1 MIQQAQNLLTALEV
15 NPNEDNLEVAIDV
28 ITMYGS
34 YRSAMVQASKIEFKK
49 KEMLLY
55 SLLGDSGPNEDNL
68 LELKAEELIKLAIGM
83 NNAVFDNAKVSGR
96 TFEDEL
102 KGTIFKGIAEEDI
115 AILSNVKRHMG
126 LKNLVSNINI
136 GWNGSEQ
143 LQAFKNAI
151 IHKDK
156 NILALENPLQ
166 NLRIKK

>member
-1 MIQQAQNLLTALEV
+1 MMEQAQNLLTALEIK
-15 NPNEDNLEVAIDV
+15 PNKDNLEVAIDV

-34 YRSAMVQASKIEFKK
+34 YRSAMVQASKVEFKK

-55 SLLGDSGPNEDNL
+55 SLLGEDKPSEDNL
-68 LELKAEELIKLAIGM
+68 IGLRAEELIRLAISM
-83 NNAVFDNAKVSGR
+83 NNAVFDNAKASGR

-102 KGTIFKGIAEEDI
+102 KGTTFKGIAEEDI

-156 NILALENPLQ
+156 SILALENPLKK
-166 NLRIKK
+166 LRIKK